1 MQDSTTSKEKIL
13 KKIRK
18 ALIHKSLQ
26 EIGDVN
32 TEADIFTNSEDPLEL
47 QFAQN
52 FVKINGKFVFCE
64 DENDFLQ
71 NFSSIVTDNKWEDL
85 FCLEPEIK
93 SLLKKAG
100 IPFSDQESQLLDA
113 NIGLTFCECLIARTG
128 SVIISSKQ
136 ASGRRLP
143 VYSNFHI
150 VIAYTSQLF
159 LHVKDGLKH
168 IREKYNN
175 QLPSMIST
183 ITGPSRTA
191 DIEKTLVQG
200 AHGPK
205 EIFVFLIDNTP
216 IESNS

>member
-18 ALIHKSLQ
+18 ALIHKSQQ

-32 TEADIFTNSEDPLEL
+32 TESEIFAASEESLEI
-47 QFAQN
+47 QFAQH
-52 FVKINGKFVFCE
+52 FVNVNGKFVFCE
-64 DENDFLQ
+64 NENEFLI
-71 NFSSIVTDNKWEDL
+71 NFASIAKDNNWKNL
-85 FCLEPEIK
+85 FCLEPAIK
-93 SLLKKAG
+93 ELLKKAN
-100 IPFSDQESQLLDA
+100 IPYSDQEDQFMDA

-128 SVIISSKQ
+128 SILISSKQ

-143 VYSNFHI
+143 IYSNYHI
-150 VIAYTSQLF
+150 IVAYTSQLL
-159 LHVKDGLKH
+159 LHVKDALKY
-168 IREKYNN
+168 IREKYNQ

-205 EIFVFLIDNTP
+205 EIFVFLIDDHP
-216 IESNS
+216 SESN

>member
-32 TEADIFTNSEDPLEL
+32 TEADIFTNSEEPIEL

-52 FVKINGKFVFCE
+52 FVNVNGKFVFCE
-64 DENDFLQ
+64 DENDFIQ
-71 NFSSIVTDNKWEDL
+71 NFSSIVKDNKWDGV
-85 FCLEPEIK
+85 FCLEPLIK
-93 SLLKKAG
+93 ELLKKAS
-100 IPFSDQESQLLDA
+100 IPFSDQENQLLNA

-128 SVIISSKQ
+128 SIIISSKQ

-143 VYSNFHI
+143 IYSNFHI

-159 LHVKDGLKH
+159 IHVKDGLKY

-175 QLPSMIST
+175 QLPSMIAT

-205 EIFVFLIDNTP
+205 EIFVFLIDDTP